1 MHNQQ
6 MKHLMRGA
14 WILSL
19 SSLIAKILSA
29 VYRVPFQNMVGDTG
43 FYAYQQI
50 YPIYGLGMT
59 FALSGF
65 PVYISKL
72 VAEADSLEA
81 KRTVAHQSRV
91 ILTWISWA
99 LFLGLEFLGAA
110 IGDGGSGI
118 VAVNPNGGLY
128 VLNHAATGNW
138 PRLFSRHF

>member
-99 LFLGLEFLGAA
+99 LFLGLEFFGAA
-110 IGDGGSGI
+110 IAQAMADPELLPLI
-118 VAVNPNGGLY
+118 QMVA
-128 VLNHAATGNW
+128 
-138 PRLFSRHF
+138 FM

>member
-6 MKHLMRGA
+6 MKYLMRGA

-43 FYAYQQI
+43 FYTYQQI

-72 VAEADSLEA
+72 VAEADGDEA
-81 KRTVAHQSRV
+81 KLMVAHQSNV
-91 ILTWISWA
+91 ILNWVSWG
-99 LFLGLEFLGAA
+99 LFLGLEFFGQEIARAMADPELLPL
-110 IGDGGSGI
+110 IQI
-118 VAVNPNGGLY
+118 VAFMFL
-128 VLNHAATGNW
+128 T
-138 PRLFSRHF
+138 RLF

>member
-19 SSLIAKILSA
+19 SPLIAKILSA

-59 FALSGF
+59 FALSGQNEDVIF
-65 PVYISKL
+65 HQIDEHTWFGTGHL
-72 VAEADSLEA
+72 MEIG
-81 KRTVAHQSRV
+81 RAHV
-91 ILTWISWA
+91 
-99 LFLGLEFLGAA
+99 
-110 IGDGGSGI
+110 
-118 VAVNPNGGLY
+118 
-128 VLNHAATGNW
+128 
-138 PRLFSRHF
+138 